1 MTDLTGHYTREGKVD
16 RAVIDAYSRRIVGWS
31 IGSSPTA
38 LLATSALGMA
48 IQRRA
53 PVVGATLIHSD
64 HGTQF
69 TSWAF
74 TERAKQS
81 GLVPSM
87 GSIGDC
93 FDNSVAESFFGS
105 LQLELLDEHRWD
117 TRDQLANAIFDWIE
131 CWYNPRRRHSYCG
144 MLSPV
149 DYETATAA

>member
-1 MTDLTGHYTREGKVD
+1 MDVTEHPTSEGKVYLA
-16 RAVIDAYSRRIVGWS
+16 AVLDAFSRRVVGWS
-31 IGSSPTA
+31 IA
-38 LLATSALGMA
+38 
-48 IQRRA
+48 
-53 PVVGATLIHSD
+53 HSD
-64 HGTQF
+64 HGAQPGL

-74 TERAKQS
+74 GRRLRAA
-81 GLVPSM
+81 GLLGSM

-131 CWYNPRRRHSYCG
+131 CWYNPRRRHSYCR
-144 MLSPV
+144 MLSPI